1 MKATSNM
8 MERAQK
14 YEASA
19 VVTPSRTSQR
29 WVRIIPVAL
38 IMYTIAFIDRTN
50 ISLALARISRDLH
63 LDPQQAGTVA
73 GIFFWGY
80 LVLQI
85 PGGHLAKHWSA
96 KKFISILLVAWGI
109 FAVGCGLARTYH
121 ELLLLRLFLGVAE
134 SGVYPATLILLSHWF
149 PRAERARANAFW
161 LLCLPVAVIV
171 SSPFSGWM
179 LDHWSWRV
187 MLIVEGSLP
196 FLWLA
201 IWVKFVQDRPAE
213 ASWLPESERVPLV
226 ETLRREHS
234 ELEGQE
240 RIPYLRALL
249 RPHVFLLAAVYFCF
263 VSGQMGLLFWL
274 PSAMGNFRKLSGVS
288 TGILYTL
295 PFIVGAISLLFIS
308 RHSDRVHE
316 RRLHAAGAMLFGG
329 CCILLAVATISRS
342 LLLAFTFVVISGV
355 GAYAPMGSF
364 WAIPTETLPSKIV
377 GSAMGFVN
385 AIGNLGAYFAP
396 LVVGYLNKKTGHFL
410 SGFAYLGAITVVG
423 AGLATLLRTAPM
435 SPVTGREEAGT

>member
-1 MKATSNM
+1 MKATDDMTEQVLKSD
-8 MERAQK
+8 
-14 YEASA
+14 AS
-19 VVTPSRTSQR
+19 VVTTRNVTSQR

-50 ISLALARISRDLH
+50 ISLALPRISRDLH

-80 LVLQI
+80 LALQI

-96 KKFISILLVAWGI
+96 KKFIGILLVAWGI

-121 ELLLLRLFLGVAE
+121 ELLFLRLLLGIAE
-134 SGVYPATLILLSHWF
+134 SGVHPATLILLSHWF
-149 PRAERARANAFW
+149 PRSERARANAFW

-187 MLIVEGSLP
+187 MLVAEGSLP

-201 IWVKFVQDRPAE
+201 IWLKFIQDHPAE
-213 ASWLPESERVPLV
+213 VSWLPESERVPLV

-234 ELEGQE
+234 ELEGQGKA
-240 RIPYLRALL
+240 PYLRALL
-249 RPHVFLLAAVYFCF
+249 RPRVFLLAAVYFCF
-263 VSGQMGLLFWL
+263 ISGQMGLLFWL
-274 PSAMGNFRKLSGVS
+274 PSAMEKFRKLSSFS
-288 TGILYTL
+288 TGVLYTL
-295 PFIVGAISLLFIS
+295 PFIVGAASLLIIS

-316 RRLHAAGAMLFGG
+316 RRFHAAAAMLLGG

-342 LLLAFTFVVISGV
+342 LLIAFAFIALSGV
-355 GAYAPMGSF
+355 GAYGPMGAF
-364 WAIPTETLPSKIV
+364 WAIPTETLPSRIV
-377 GSAMGFVN
+377 GSVMGFVN

-396 LVVGYLNKKTGHFL
+396 LIVGYLNKKTGHFL

-423 AGLATLLRTAPM
+423 AGLATLLRTTPA
-435 SPVTGREEAGT
+435 SPSIRREEAGT

>member
-1 MKATSNM
+1 MKATDDMTEQALKSD
-8 MERAQK
+8 
-14 YEASA
+14 AS
-19 VVTPSRTSQR
+19 VVTTRNVTSQR

-50 ISLALARISRDLH
+50 ISLALPRISRDLH

-80 LVLQI
+80 LALQI

-96 KKFISILLVAWGI
+96 KKFIGILLVAWGI

-121 ELLLLRLFLGVAE
+121 ELLFLRLLLGIAE
-134 SGVYPATLILLSHWF
+134 SGVHPATLILLSHWF
-149 PRAERARANAFW
+149 PRSERARANAFW

-187 MLIVEGSLP
+187 MLVAEGSLP

-201 IWVKFVQDRPAE
+201 IWLKFIQDHPAE
-213 ASWLPESERVPLV
+213 VSWLPESERVPLV

-234 ELEGQE
+234 ELEGQGKA
-240 RIPYLRALL
+240 PYLRALL
-249 RPHVFLLAAVYFCF
+249 RPRVFLLAAVYFCF
-263 VSGQMGLLFWL
+263 ISGQMGLLFWL
-274 PSAMGNFRKLSGVS
+274 PSAMEKFRKLSSFS
-288 TGILYTL
+288 TGLLYTL
-295 PFIVGAISLLFIS
+295 PFIVGAASLLIIS

-316 RRLHAAGAMLFGG
+316 RRFHAAAAMLLGG

-342 LLLAFTFVVISGV
+342 LLIAFAFIALSGV
-355 GAYAPMGSF
+355 GAYGPMGAF
-364 WAIPTETLPSKIV
+364 WAIPTETFPSRIV
-377 GSAMGFVN
+377 GSVMGFVN

-396 LVVGYLNKKTGHFL
+396 LIVGYLNKKTGYFL
-410 SGFAYLGAITVVG
+410 SGFAYLGAITIVA
-423 AGLATLLRTAPM
+423 AGLATVLKTTPAF
-435 SPVTGREEAGT
+435 SATGGKETGP

>member
-1 MKATSNM
+1 
-8 MERAQK
+8 
-14 YEASA
+14 
-19 VVTPSRTSQR
+19 
-29 WVRIIPVAL
+29 
-38 IMYTIAFIDRTN
+38 MYTIAFIDRTN
-50 ISLALARISRDLH
+50 ISLALPRISRDLH

-80 LVLQI
+80 LALQI

-96 KKFISILLVAWGI
+96 KKFIGILLVAWGI

-121 ELLLLRLFLGVAE
+121 ELLFLRLLLGIAE
-134 SGVYPATLILLSHWF
+134 SGVHPATLILLSHWF
-149 PRAERARANAFW
+149 PRSERARANAFW

-187 MLIVEGSLP
+187 MLVAEGSLP

-201 IWVKFVQDRPAE
+201 IWLKFIQDHPAE
-213 ASWLPESERVPLV
+213 VSWLPESERVPLV

-234 ELEGQE
+234 ELEGQGKA
-240 RIPYLRALL
+240 PYLRALL
-249 RPHVFLLAAVYFCF
+249 RPRVFLLAAVYFCF
-263 VSGQMGLLFWL
+263 ISGQMGLLFWL
-274 PSAMGNFRKLSGVS
+274 PSAMEKFRKLSSFS
-288 TGILYTL
+288 TGVLYTL
-295 PFIVGAISLLFIS
+295 PFIVGAASLLIIS

-316 RRLHAAGAMLFGG
+316 RRFHAAAAMLLGG

-342 LLLAFTFVVISGV
+342 LLIAFAFIALSGV
-355 GAYAPMGSF
+355 GAYGPMGAF
-364 WAIPTETLPSKIV
+364 WAIPTETLPSRIV
-377 GSAMGFVN
+377 GSVMGFVN

-396 LVVGYLNKKTGHFL
+396 LIVGYLNKKTGHFL

-423 AGLATLLRTAPM
+423 AGLATLLRTTPA
-435 SPVTGREEAGT
+435 SPSIRREEAGT

>member
-1 MKATSNM
+1 MAELQQNSDVS
-8 MERAQK
+8 
-14 YEASA
+14 ASLA
-19 VVTPSRTSQR
+19 RNVPSQR

-50 ISLALARISRDLH
+50 ISLALPRISRDLH

-80 LVLQI
+80 LALQI

-121 ELLLLRLFLGVAE
+121 ELLLLRLLLGIAE
-134 SGVYPATLILLSHWF
+134 SGVHPATLILLSHWF
-149 PRAERARANAFW
+149 PRSERARANAFW

-187 MLIVEGSLP
+187 MLVAEGALP

-201 IWVKFVQDRPAE
+201 IWLKFVQDHPEQA
-213 ASWLPESERVPLV
+213 AWMPESERVPLV

-234 ELEGQE
+234 ELERQE
-240 RIPYLRALL
+240 RVPYLRALL
-249 RPHVFLLAAVYFCF
+249 RPRVFLLATVYFCF
-263 VSGQMGLLFWL
+263 ISGQMGLLFWL
-274 PSAMGNFRKLSGVS
+274 PSAMENFKKLSSFS

-295 PFIVGAISLLFIS
+295 PFIVGAVSLLIIS
-308 RHSDRVHE
+308 RHSDKVHE
-316 RRLHAAGAMLFGG
+316 RRYHAAGAMLLGG
-329 CCILLAVATISRS
+329 SCILLAVATISRS
-342 LLLAFTFVVISGV
+342 HLLAFAFIVLSGV
-355 GAYAPMGSF
+355 GAYGPMGAF
-364 WAIPTETLPSKIV
+364 WAIPTETLPSRIV
-377 GSAMGFVN
+377 GSVMGFVN

-396 LVVGYLNKKTGHFL
+396 LIVGYLNKKTGHFL

-423 AGLATLLRTAPM
+423 AGLATFLKTTPA
-435 SPVTGREEAGT
+435 SPATGRKEAGT